1 MKKLKHHLLHPLLD
15 LLFPQYCAGCKQL
28 LHAGEDI
35 LCLNC
40 FDQLPFTGLE
50 QIKDNETD
58 VRLYGKLA
66 HLHAAPLLY
75 FIEEG
80 LVQEIMHEL
89 KYRNR
94 PDIGRF
100 LGRLIARRYAQAE
113 WFRSIDLII
122 PVPLHRKKLRQRG
135 YNQSAAIA
143 AGISAISGI
152 PVVEQVVRRKLYT
165 ASQTHKNRIERLDN
179 VAEAFVLEQPDILK
193 GTHVLLV
200 DDVLTTGATLASCGS
215 RILQAADARLSIA
228 TAALAIT

>member
-15 LLFPQYCAGCKQL
+15 LLFPHYCAGCKQL
-28 LHAGEDI
+28 LHTGEEI
-35 LCLNC
+35 LCLTC
-40 FDQLPFTGLE
+40 FNQLPFTGLE

-80 LVQEIMHEL
+80 LVQQIMHEL

-100 LGRLIARRYAQAE
+100 LGRLIAHRYAHTE
-113 WFRSIDLII
+113 WFASIDVII

-152 PVVEQVVRRKLYT
+152 PVAEEAVKRKLHT
-165 ASQTHKNRIERLDN
+165 ASQTHKTRIERLDN
-179 VAEAFVLEQPDILK
+179 VAEAFVVERPDILK
-193 GTHVLLV
+193 GKHVLLV
-200 DDVLTTGATLASCGS
+200 DDVLTTGATLAACGS
-215 RILQAADARLSIA
+215 RILQSADARISIA